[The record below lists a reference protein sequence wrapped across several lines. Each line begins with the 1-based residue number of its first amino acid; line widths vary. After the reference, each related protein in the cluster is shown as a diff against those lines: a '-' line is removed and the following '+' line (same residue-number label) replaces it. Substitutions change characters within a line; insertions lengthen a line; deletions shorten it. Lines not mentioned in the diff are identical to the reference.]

1 MFLGRK
7 SNVIAW
13 QKHSFLAHLRKILKT
28 KEIQKALE
36 KIESLIIFI
45 LFMLYFYA
53 KTEHQRENKKL
64 LQL

>member
-1 MFLGRK
+1 MAK
-7 SNVIAW
+7 D
-13 QKHSFLAHLRKILKT
+13 SFLAHIRKILKT